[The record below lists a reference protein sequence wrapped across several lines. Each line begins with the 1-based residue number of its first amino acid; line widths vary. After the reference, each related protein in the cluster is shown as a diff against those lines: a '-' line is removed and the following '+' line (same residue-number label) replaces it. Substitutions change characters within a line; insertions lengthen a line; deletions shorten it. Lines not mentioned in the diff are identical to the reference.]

1 VWTPLNPLWTTWIA
15 LALYAIGFI
24 TIARKRPASLYLLVG
39 PIVFALL
46 ASGLRKYPFHGRL
59 LMFLVPLVWI
69 VIARGVD
76 TIARR
81 TSRVVGLLL
90 VGFLI
95 CTPMLDVIDH
105 LVVARRE
112 VFDSHGDLRNDL
124 LDYLDTLR
132 WRAPARF
139 PAPKD

>member
-1 VWTPLNPLWTTWIA
+1 L
-15 LALYAIGFI
+15 
-24 TIARKRPASLYLLVG
+24 
-39 PIVFALL
+39 FALL

-81 TSRVVGLLL
+81 TSRVLGVLL

-95 CTPMLDVIDH
+95 WSPTIDIMDH
-105 LVVARRE
+105 LMVPRMT

-124 LDYLDTLR
+124 LDYLDVLR
-132 WRAPARF
+132 WREAMRV